1 MHLRSNCLEFC
12 KEKDVEKII
21 KKYSIFNK
29 YPIVLNGMNLSNL
42 TAIWYRDKK
51 EVTADE
57 YQMFWEQMADTKV
70 PYKYKLHYSTDV
82 PLAIKALLYVPTTH
96 QEKFEMM
103 SEKQRIDLYSRKVL
117 IKESCA
123 ELIPA
128 YLRFV
133 KGIVDCEDLPLNISR
148 ETYQDSN
155 LISKLRNVITRRI
168 LKFIEDEMK
177 KDPAGYDKW
186 FVDFQQFLKEGVM
199 SDTENKE

>member
-96 QEKFEMM
+96 
-103 SEKQRIDLYSRKVL
+103 
-117 IKESCA
+117 
-123 ELIPA
+123 
-128 YLRFV
+128 
-133 KGIVDCEDLPLNISR
+133 
-148 ETYQDSN
+148 
-155 LISKLRNVITRRI
+155 
-168 LKFIEDEMK
+168 
-177 KDPAGYDKW
+177 
-186 FVDFQQFLKEGVM
+186 
-199 SDTENKE
+199 